1 MPKIKEQRMDEI
13 RSMEHVFEWTDYNSK
28 NPFPKGN
35 WNLGIFKNENPVV
48 LELACG
54 KGEYSIGLGNLY
66 PKKNFV
72 GFDIKGNRMW
82 VGATKSIELGLD
94 NVRFF
99 RAYID
104 HLDQFFEK
112 KEVDEIWIIFPDP
125 QLKKDRKKLTS
136 PKFLEL
142 YRPLLKKG
150 ASINLKT
157 DSPELYEFTKEVI
170 QQENLILHRDIG
182 DVYKECPND
191 PELSIQT
198 YYEGLHLKKGRKIR
212 FLSFS
217 LD

>member
-1 MPKIKEQRMDEI
+1 MPKIKEKRMEQIKTLDN
-13 RSMEHVFEWTDYNSK
+13 VFHWSEFNSE
-28 NPFPKGN
+28 NPFSKGT
-35 WNLGIFKNENPVV
+35 WNSEIFKNDNPIV

-54 KGEYSIGLGNLY
+54 KGEYSIGLGQLHPN
-66 PKKNFV
+66 KNFV
-72 GFDIKGNRMW
+72 GFDIKGNRLW
-82 VGATKSIELGLD
+82 VGAQKANELQLD

-104 HLDQFFEK
+104 HLDQFFAEQ
-112 KEVDEIWIIFPDP
+112 EISEIWIIFPDP

-136 PKFLEL
+136 PKFLTL
-142 YRPLLKKG
+142 FKPLLKSG
-150 ASINLKT
+150 ATINLKT

-170 QQENLILHRDIG
+170 EAEQLVLLRDVAN
-182 DVYKECPND
+182 VYKDCPED

-198 YYEGLHLKKGRKIR
+198 YYEGLHLKKGRIIR